1 MPKTRV
7 SCPNCRQPVV
17 ADVEQLFDVNVDP
30 SAKQRLLSGAFNLI
44 QCQVCGYQGNLAT
57 PIVYHD
63 AEKELLLTFVPGE
76 MGLPRTEQERLIGS
90 LINQVIGNLPQ
101 EKRKGYLL
109 NPQANLTMQ
118 GLVERVL
125 EAEGITHEMLQA
137 QQQRMSLLRRLANMT
152 DEAAR
157 AETAKQEDALIDA
170 QFFGIL
176 SRLVEAAM
184 MSGDQASANRLSE
197 LQQSLLPITTYGQ
210 QVQGQMQEIQ
220 AAVADLQA
228 IGKELT
234 REKLLD
240 LLLKA
245 PSDTRLGVLVSMA
258 RPAMDY
264 SFFQLLSERIDRAR
278 GDGRER
284 LVEVRTKLL
293 EMTQEIDRQAAERQ
307 QEIRKLIEAI
317 LQAPDVAEAMKQYLQ
332 VVDELF
338 VQEVER
344 SLQEARKQGDLERS
358 AKLNKV
364 IEIIQQAT
372 TPPEVALIEDYLDL
386 ADEQARNQFLQAHE
400 KEITPEFMEMLGSIT
415 AQVQSENDAEFAQ
428 RAMTAN
434 RQALRYAMQK
444 NLKAG

>member
-1 MPKTRV
+1 
-7 SCPNCRQPVV
+7 
-17 ADVEQLFDVNVDP
+17 
-30 SAKQRLLSGAFNLI
+30 
-44 QCQVCGYQGNLAT
+44 
-57 PIVYHD
+57 
-63 AEKELLLTFVPGE
+63 
-76 MGLPRTEQERLIGS
+76 
-90 LINQVIGNLPQ
+90 
-101 EKRKGYLL
+101 
-109 NPQANLTMQ
+109 
-118 GLVERVL
+118 
-125 EAEGITHEMLQA
+125 
-137 QQQRMSLLRRLANMT
+137 
-152 DEAAR
+152 
-157 AETAKQEDALIDA
+157 
-170 QFFGIL
+170 
-176 SRLVEAAM
+176 
-184 MSGDQASANRLSE
+184 MSGDQASANRLAE

-415 AQVQSENDAEFAQ
+415 AQVQSENDAELAQ